1 MYFVLAINTT
11 SYYIYIYAFIMPFMA
26 RSDQGSST
34 EMLAVSKYVTETRH
48 LSRRAM

>member
-1 MYFVLAINTT
+1 MYFVLAINTI
-11 SYYIYIYAFIMPFMA
+11 SYYIYASIMSFMA

-34 EMLAVSKYVTETRH
+34 EMLAISKYVTGTRH

>member
-1 MYFVLAINTT
+1 MYFVLAINTI
-11 SYYIYIYAFIMPFMA
+11 SYYIYASIMPFMA

-34 EMLAVSKYVTETRH
+34 EMLAISKYVTETRH